1 MGYDFS
7 LPGLG
12 KPESSR
18 PKRVA
23 EAIRNELSILLLQK
37 VRDARLRQVS
47 ITRVDMAPDLKR
59 AKVYFSVAAGGHA
72 GQAAKGLERARGF
85 FRSSLARVMN
95 LRYTPDLVFFQDRH
109 IEENERLEQLF
120 AELARERKPDAD
132 PE

>member
-1 MGYDFS
+1 MGYDFT

-37 VRDARLRQVS
+37 VRDARLREVS
-47 ITRVDMAPDLKR
+47 ISRVEVAPDLKR
-59 AKVYFSVAAGGHA
+59 AKVYFTVPAGSHVGPA
-72 GQAAKGLERARGF
+72 LKGLERARGF
-85 FRSSLARVMN
+85 FRSSLARAMN
-95 LRYTPDLVFFQDRH
+95 LRYTPDLGFFQDRH

-132 PE
+132 SE